1 MNNPC
6 EKIQDQ
12 IADYVLGVLRQ
23 EEIDVLDTHIS
34 QCPRCREYTESLQ
47 SEKRSLLQFGKT
59 LDSEMDARQTKV
71 IEALNQVSIKK
82 AQLLSISRKIMKSPI
97 IKLSTAAV
105 IIVCIALTIV
115 FMEKSIAPA
124 YSVEQTLQAMQDLRT
139 MYIVCKD
146 WNGDEFE
153 MWIEL
158 NPDTGIP
165 EYCRSYWPESKVL
178 NISRPDTSYQFSERA
193 NQVLINSGKLYRMDI
208 APAIIFEQ
216 LLQTSQEDPDSIV
229 IFHEYDQ
236 QSKKILI
243 VIITRG
249 YERGGEQSYKIYIDP
264 ETKLPV
270 RIQGLEDNTLGAVI
284 RDVEKI
290 DFNVDL
296 PEGIFDFEIPQGA
309 RIIDLDHNLKILND
323 PQNGISTEGMTEQ
336 QAAETIATMYWNALI
351 EMDETTART
360 LAPVSPQ
367 LDYSSLLEELVEV
380 GRLYIQ
386 PGCGI
391 GKIIPCRIRYKDG
404 SLKEWKLIIRT
415 RNIDGHP
422 SCVIFGP
429 SSAPVVIEQAK

>member
-1 MNNPC
+1 
-6 EKIQDQ
+6 
-12 IADYVLGVLRQ
+12 
-23 EEIDVLDTHIS
+23 
-34 QCPRCREYTESLQ
+34 
-47 SEKRSLLQFGKT
+47 
-59 LDSEMDARQTKV
+59 
-71 IEALNQVSIKK
+71 
-82 AQLLSISRKIMKSPI
+82 MKSPI
-97 IKLSTAAV
+97 TKLATAAV
-105 IIVCIALTIV
+105 IVVCIALTIV
-115 FMEKSIAPA
+115 FMEKSITPA

-139 MYIVCKD
+139 MYMVCKD
-146 WNGDEFE
+146 WSGNEFE
-153 MWIEL
+153 MWIKL

-165 EYCRSYWPESKVL
+165 EYIRSYRPESKRL
-178 NISRPDTSYQFSERA
+178 NISRPDTSYQYHERA
-193 NQVLINSGKLYRMDI
+193 NQVHINSGKLYYMDM
-208 APAIIFEQ
+208 APARILEQ
-216 LLQTSQEDPDSIV
+216 LLQSSQEEPDSIV
-229 IFHEYDQ
+229 IFHEHDPK
-236 QSKKILI
+236 SKKNLI

-249 YERGGEQSYKIYIDP
+249 DGQSYKFYIDP
-264 ETKLPV
+264 DTKLPV
-270 RIQGLEDNTLGAVI
+270 RMQGLEDNTLGAVI
-284 RDVEKI
+284 RDIEKI

-351 EMDETTART
+351 EMDKTTART

-367 LDYSSLLEELVEV
+367 LDYSSLLAELVEV

-429 SSAPVVIEQAK
+429 SSSPIVIEQAK